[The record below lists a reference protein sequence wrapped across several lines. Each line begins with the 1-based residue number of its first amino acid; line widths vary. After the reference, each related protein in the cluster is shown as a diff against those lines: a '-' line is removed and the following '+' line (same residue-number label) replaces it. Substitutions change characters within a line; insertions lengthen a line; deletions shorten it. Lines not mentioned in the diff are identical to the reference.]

1 MHLKGQLHIH
11 TTLSDGRLT
20 PQEAADIYARL
31 GYDFIAIADHD
42 HLLKPSYRIAIEA
55 VRTNMIVFFGIEL
68 TVGSRWGYVHVSQ
81 IEGDKEVLYTLNHPG
96 DYGFSTRQTLE
107 CIEDVLRAYKVDAV
121 EVTHHGFYTPDY
133 DIDAI
138 PYPKVATD
146 DSHTVIGCGRAWI
159 EMDCAREKDSI
170 VEAIQKGEFCCCF
183 VKGHPKALVI
193 A

>member
-31 GYDFIAIADHD
+31 GYDFIAFADHD
-42 HLLKPSYRIAIEA
+42 HLLKPSYRMAIEA

-146 DSHTVIGCGRAWI
+146 DSHTVIG
-159 EMDCAREKDSI
+159 
-170 VEAIQKGEFCCCF
+170 
-183 VKGHPKALVI
+183 
-193 A
+193 